1 MQNRNGARSVALVFA
16 INLFAMIGM
25 ACTANAQ
32 EAGRPNMAA
41 AVRAGKAAFARY
53 YAWLDAPWSADPG
66 TTYVDIERRID
77 RQKASGQNPDDIFN
91 FYKTQVARKPSDPTA
106 IFEYVYSAYVLGA
119 SCSGAEWE
127 DRSKARGYI
136 VEDVGFN
143 AQQLP
148 HSYSFVRLAILALP
162 FSLKDVPIARHLLA
176 VNPND
181 ADVQYAL
188 ATEMNGT
195 QNLSALAVA
204 YKYAQ
209 DLAKARPDDVRSFNA
224 LAHIDWHTAW
234 LTHDSSIA
242 DRCMAEFQ
250 HCADMSP
257 AGSEERRDYEMQ
269 VDGMKRIKAKWAD
282 NSQGAGQT
290 SSRNSP

>member
-1 MQNRNGARSVALVFA
+1 
-16 INLFAMIGM
+16 
-25 ACTANAQ
+25 
-32 EAGRPNMAA
+32 
-41 AVRAGKAAFARY
+41 
-53 YAWLDAPWSADPG
+53 
-66 TTYVDIERRID
+66 
-77 RQKASGQNPDDIFN
+77 
-91 FYKTQVARKPSDPTA
+91 
-106 IFEYVYSAYVLGA
+106 
-119 SCSGAEWE
+119 
-127 DRSKARGYI
+127 
-136 VEDVGFN
+136 
-143 AQQLP
+143 
-148 HSYSFVRLAILALP
+148 
-162 FSLKDVPIARHLLA
+162 
-176 VNPND
+176 
-181 ADVQYAL
+181 
-188 ATEMNGT
+188 MNGT